1 ELFIKNPLE
10 NGLTRGE
17 QMELARIALA
27 SLEADPVKRV
37 NSDQMRRVCLEAN
50 RHLDKYDAMA
60 KEVNKLL
67 GRIAPPAPVVPEE
80 ATPENVEMLSGY
92 VSTYK
97 LTDSERDIAAEIWN
111 ACRTA
116 MLQSGNFR
124 ESKNSST
131 NNFREIAETSTNYP
145 VIPSEVLSA
154 ILKFARVRAD
164 FDDFDGDRRGIGDCL
179 DEAEQELIV
188 TINKYASQLAA
199 EPIATNDVR
208 EQTAVPPI
216 QADVAQAIENLKQ
229 KLVECNRYN
238 YCADAVKGVEDASRV
253 LALQNQNMSAP
264 VTPEAIENAIEYIRS
279 IAFHIDEDDYHGKH
293 IAYFMRQALAWLE
306 GHSCSDDRLGK
317 ADNQPAS
324 GNQSAESNR
333 GNEWT
338 GNPDIDNAII
348 MLDRIDTA
356 ESCDDDRIEAVKAVL
371 RRLAGNYPDIPDSS
385 VPAPGKGVTGER
397 IRIKPHVYRELV
409 NRLHDTAIKC
419 AGTQQ
424 LRERISRVLGD
435 VITPDHHK
443 QAEKSGLE
451 RCRLEAALNIKPGH
465 TLGII
470 DALLVHKMARALL
483 PLVAEKHEVDHAN
496 ES

>member
-1 ELFIKNPLE
+1 MTTITKERIELFIKNPLE

-154 ILKFARVRAD
+154 ILKVAKIRAD

-199 EPIATNDVR
+199 EPIAPNDVR
-208 EQTAVPPI
+208 EQTAIPQV
-216 QADVAQAIENLKQ
+216 
-229 KLVECNRYN
+229 
-238 YCADAVKGVEDASRV
+238 
-253 LALQNQNMSAP
+253 P
-264 VTPEAIENAIEYIRS
+264 VTPDGWI
-279 IAFHIDEDDYHGKH
+279 
-293 IAYFMRQALAWLE
+293 
-306 GHSCSDDRLGK
+306 SCSERMPAQDDWILIYSKHGEYMAGQVQEEYVELSDGTLSWLG
-317 ADNQPAS
+317 
-324 GNQSAESNR
+324 
-333 GNEWT
+333 
-338 GNPDIDNAII
+338 NALFW
-348 MLDRIDTA
+348 MPLP
-356 ESCDDDRIEAVKAVL
+356 EPPQEAK
-371 RRLAGNYPDIPDSS
+371 
-385 VPAPGKGVTGER
+385 
-397 IRIKPHVYRELV
+397 
-409 NRLHDTAIKC
+409 
-419 AGTQQ
+419 
-424 LRERISRVLGD
+424 
-435 VITPDHHK
+435 
-443 QAEKSGLE
+443 
-451 RCRLEAALNIKPGH
+451 
-465 TLGII
+465 
-470 DALLVHKMARALL
+470 
-483 PLVAEKHEVDHAN
+483 
-496 ES
+496 